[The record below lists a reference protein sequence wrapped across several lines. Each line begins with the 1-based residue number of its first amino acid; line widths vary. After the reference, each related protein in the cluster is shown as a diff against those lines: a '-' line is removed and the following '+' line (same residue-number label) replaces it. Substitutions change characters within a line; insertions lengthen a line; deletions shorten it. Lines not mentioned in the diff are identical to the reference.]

1 MTNMTDLISDKLLH
15 ALGWS
20 LVHSIWQLLVVAGV
34 LWLALKVARKASP
47 ALTYGMAVG
56 ALMLSFLATLATF
69 LYLWTRP
76 VEIISL
82 SVDSVNSGPSMD
94 WEGLL
99 AQGIFWTEQ
108 NLSLVVNF
116 WLFGAI
122 LFLFRLISQFA
133 EIRNLRK
140 TSLPFEN
147 LEIQTLTDRLVA
159 SLGISRRIEIRTT
172 GKAHS
177 PLTFGVMTPVI
188 LLPIALVFQLSPAH
202 LEAVIAHELA
212 HVKRNDY
219 LSNLLLSTLEELFF
233 FHPCYWWMS
242 HTVKELRENA
252 ADELALK
259 AGVSSADL
267 ANALAEVLQ
276 FASQHPPEL
285 SLAAGKKR
293 NPTLLRIKRM
303 LGYPTENYP
312 QTPLISI
319 PMVLTLLLCAGL
331 VASAPQD
338 TAPMRASFE
347 QNSERSDLVYLQD
360 TTRKSGMDSAR
371 TMVIQGNKDLDLS
384 LTMDDGKTYLIKG
397 GKLIHGGDT
406 VLLSPKA
413 KAALEK
419 LTSRRVEGVPLPAM
433 APMAPMPSMPGM
445 NPLAPMPV
453 MPPMAPM
460 PPMSEIPPMAI
471 MPLAPMTG
479 FEIPSFPLMQVEGFP
494 IHVLEGVFF
503 QGDTTKMSKN
513 EKENWRKSAQDR
525 AENWAKEAE
534 MKAKEAELKAKE
546 WEAKWREN
554 EAKRQEKI
562 AQWEEKFQNEFAPK
576 LKEFEAKMKEWEKA
590 NEPRMKEFESKMK
603 AWEELQG
610 PKWKDWEEKIKQ
622 WELANKP
629 RMEEFQ
635 KRMDA
640 WQKEQ
645 QARIQEFQLLLQEEL
660 KKGKN

>member
-1 MTNMTDLISDKLLH
+1 MITWNDWISDKLLH
-15 ALGWS
+15 ALGWT
-20 LVHSIWQLLVVAGV
+20 LVHSIWQLLLVAGV
-34 LWLALKVARKASP
+34 LWLALKLARKASP
-47 ALTYGMAVG
+47 ALTYGMGVG
-56 ALMLSFLATLATF
+56 ALLLSFLATLATF

-76 VEIISL
+76 EGTLIL
-82 SVDSVNSGPSMD
+82 PGEPVNSSPSMD
-94 WEGLL
+94 WEGFL
-99 AQGIFWTEQ
+99 AQVIFWTEQ

-116 WLFGAI
+116 WFFGAI
-122 LFLFRLISQFA
+122 LFLFRLIAQLT
-133 EIRNLRK
+133 EVRNLRK
-140 TSLPFEN
+140 NSLPFEN
-147 LEIQTLTDRLVA
+147 LEIQTLTDRLVTN
-159 SLGISRRIEIRTT
+159 LGIRRKIEIRTT
-172 GKAHS
+172 ERAHS
-177 PLTFGVMTPVI
+177 PVTFGVLTPVI
-188 LLPIALVFQLSPAH
+188 LLPAALIFQLSPAH

-219 LSNLLLSTLEELFF
+219 LSNLLLSTLEVLFF

-242 HTVKELRENA
+242 QTVKELRESA

-259 AGVSSADL
+259 AGISSTDL

-338 TAPMRASFE
+338 PAPMRASFE
-347 QNSERSDLVYLQD
+347 QNSERSGLVYLQD

-371 TMVIQGNKDLDLS
+371 TMLVQSTKEMDLT
-384 LTMDDGKTYLIKG
+384 LTLDDGKTYLIKG

-406 VLLSPKA
+406 ILLSPKA

-419 LTSRRVEGVPLPAM
+419 LSSIQVKGERL
-433 APMAPMPSMPGM
+433 
-445 NPLAPMPV
+445 
-453 MPPMAPM
+453 PPMAPM
-460 PPMSEIPPMAI
+460 PPMPPMAS
-471 MPLAPMTG
+471 MPGMNPMAAMPEMPPMAPMAPMPPMPPMAPMTG
-479 FEIPSFPLMQVEGFP
+479 FEIPPVPMVGFEVPSFDFMAMEGFP
-494 IHVLEGVFF
+494 IQVLEGISSL
-503 QGDTTKMSKN
+503 GDTTKMSKA
-513 EKENWRKSAQDR
+513 EKEKWGKSVQER
-525 AENWAKEAE
+525 AENWSKEFE
-534 MKAKEAELKAKE
+534 MKA
-546 WEAKWREN
+546 
-554 EAKRQEKI
+554 QE
-562 AQWEEKFQNEFAPK
+562 WEEKFQKEFAPK
-576 LKEFEAKMKEWEKA
+576 LKEFESKMKDWEKE

-603 AWEELQG
+603 AWEESQG
-610 PKWKDWEEKIKQ
+610 PKLKEFEQKIKE

-635 KRMDA
+635 KRMDV

-645 QARIQEFQLLLQEEL
+645 QSRIREFQLLLQEEL
-660 KKGKN
+660 QKGKN

>member
-15 ALGWS
+15 ALGWT
-20 LVHSIWQLLVVAGV
+20 LVHSIWQLLLVAGV
-34 LWLALKVARKASP
+34 LWLALKVAQKASP

-76 VEIISL
+76 VEILSL

-188 LLPIALVFQLSPAH
+188 LLPFALVFQLSPAH

-219 LSNLLLSTLEELFF
+219 LSNLLLSTLEVLFF

-242 HTVKELRENA
+242 QMVKELRENA

-259 AGVSSADL
+259 AGISSTDL

-319 PMVLTLLLCAGL
+319 PMVLTLFLCAGL

-338 TAPMRASFE
+338 PSPMRASFE
-347 QNSERSDLVYLQD
+347 QNLELSDLVYLQD
-360 TTRKSGMDSAR
+360 TTGKSGMDSAR
-371 TMVIQGNKDLDLS
+371 TMLVQSTKEMDLT
-384 LTMDDGKTYLIKG
+384 LTLDDGKTYLIKG
-397 GKLIHGGDT
+397 GKLIHAGDT

-413 KAALEK
+413 ITALEK
-419 LTSRRVEGVPLPAM
+419 LSSIQMKGEQLPAM
-433 APMAPMPSMPGM
+433 APMAPMPAM
-445 NPLAPMPV
+445 APMFP
-453 MPPMAPM
+453 MDLMAPM
-460 PPMSEIPPMAI
+460 PAMAPMAPIPPMLP
-471 MPLAPMTG
+471 MPMTG
-479 FEIPSFPLMQVEGFP
+479 FEIPPVPMEGFEVP
-494 IHVLEGVFF
+494 SQVFEGMLF
-503 QGDTTKMSKN
+503 QSDTTKMSKA
-513 EKENWRKSAQDR
+513 EKEKWRKLVKEG
-525 AENWAKEAE
+525 AENSLKEFE
-534 MKAKEAELKAKE
+534 MKVQE
-546 WEAKWREN
+546 W
-554 EAKRQEKI
+554 Q
-562 AQWEEKFQNEFAPK
+562 EKFQKEFATK

-590 NEPRMKEFESKMK
+590 NEPQMKEFEFTTPLGKNK
-603 AWEELQG
+603 LKVELFTHA
-610 PKWKDWEEKIKQ
+610 D
-622 WELANKP
+622 ELANQPK
-629 RMEEFQ
+629 MEEFQ
-635 KRMDA
+635 KRMEI

-645 QARIQEFQLLLQEEL
+645 QARIQEFQLLLKEEL

>member
-1 MTNMTDLISDKLLH
+1 MTPMTDWISDKLLH
-15 ALGWS
+15 ALGWT
-20 LVHSIWQLLVVAGV
+20 LVHSIWQLLLVAGV
-34 LWLALKVARKASP
+34 LWLALKVARKAPS

-56 ALMLSFLATLATF
+56 ALMLSFLSTLATF

-76 VEIISL
+76 EGILVL
-82 SVDSVNSGPSMD
+82 PVDSVKSSPSMN
-94 WEGLL
+94 WENWL

-116 WLFGAI
+116 WFFGAI

-133 EIRNLRK
+133 EIRDLKK

-147 LEIQTLTDRLVA
+147 LEVQTRIDRLVA
-159 SLGISRRIEIRTT
+159 TLGISRKIEIRTT

-188 LLPIALVFQLSPAH
+188 LLPFALVFQLSPAH

-219 LSNLLLSTLEELFF
+219 LSNLLLSTLEVLFF
-233 FHPCYWWMS
+233 FHPGYWWMS
-242 HTVKELRENA
+242 QTVKELRENA

-259 AGVSSADL
+259 AGISSTDL

-276 FASQHPPEL
+276 FASQPPPEL

-338 TAPMRASFE
+338 PAPMRVSFE
-347 QNSERSDLVYLQD
+347 QNSERSDLVYFQD
-360 TTRKSGMDSAR
+360 TARKSGMDSSR
-371 TMVIQGNKDLDLS
+371 TMAIQSNQEMDLS
-384 LTMDDGKTYLIKG
+384 LTLDDGKTYLIKG

-419 LTSRRVEGVPLPAM
+419 LSSIQMKGEQLPAMAPIPPLPAM
-433 APMAPMPSMPGM
+433 APMFPMDLMAPMPAMP
-445 NPLAPMPV
+445 PMPEI
-453 MPPMAPM
+453 PPMAPM
-460 PPMSEIPPMAI
+460 PGVEIPPV
-471 MPLAPMTG
+471 PMMEG
-479 FEIPSFPLMQVEGFP
+479 FEVLTQVFEGMPF
-494 IHVLEGVFF
+494 ES
-503 QGDTTKMSKN
+503 DTTKMSKA
-513 EKENWRKSAQDR
+513 EKEKWRKSVKEG
-525 AENWAKEAE
+525 AENWSKEFE
-534 MKAKEAELKAKE
+534 MKA
-546 WEAKWREN
+546 
-554 EAKRQEKI
+554 QE
-562 AQWEEKFQNEFAPK
+562 WEEKFQMEFAPK
-576 LKEFEAKMKEWEKA
+576 LKEFESKMKEWEKA

-603 AWEELQG
+603 AWEESQG
-610 PKWKDWEEKIKQ
+610 PKWKEFEEKMKQ

-629 RMEEFQ
+629 KMEEFQ
-635 KRMDA
+635 KRMEV

>member
-1 MTNMTDLISDKLLH
+1 MTDWISDKLLH
-15 ALGWS
+15 ALGWT
-20 LVHSIWQLLVVAGV
+20 LVHSIWQLLEIAGV
-34 LWLALKVARKASP
+34 LWLALKVSRKASP

-56 ALMLSFLATLATF
+56 ALMLSSLSTLATF

-76 VEIISL
+76 EEILSL
-82 SVDSVNSGPSMD
+82 SVDSMNSSPALD

-147 LEIQTLTDRLVA
+147 LEIQTHTDRLVA
-159 SLGISRRIEIRTT
+159 TLGISRKIEIRTT

-188 LLPIALVFQLSPAH
+188 LLPFALVFQLSPAH

-219 LSNLLLSTLEELFF
+219 LSNLLLSTLEVLFF

-242 HTVKELRENA
+242 QTVKELRENA

-259 AGVSSADL
+259 AGISATDL

-276 FASQHPPEL
+276 FASQPPPEL
-285 SLAAGKKR
+285 SLAAGNKR

-338 TAPMRASFE
+338 PAPMRASFE
-347 QNSERSDLVYLQD
+347 QNSKRSDLVYLQD
-360 TTRKSGMDSAR
+360 TTRNTGNDSSRTTLIQSNQEMDF
-371 TMVIQGNKDLDLS
+371 T
-384 LTMDDGKTYLIKG
+384 LTTDEGKTYLIKG

-406 VLLSPKA
+406 ILLSRKA

-419 LTSRRVEGVPLPAM
+419 LSIIKMKGERMPAM
-433 APMAPMPSMPGM
+433 APMPPMPAMAPMPSMPGM
-445 NPLAPMPV
+445 NPMAAMPE

-460 PPMSEIPPMAI
+460 PPMPELPPMAP
-471 MPLAPMTG
+471 MPPMPPMPEMPPMAPSTYVG
-479 FEIPSFPLMQVEGFP
+479 FEVPAFSFKEVEGLYTQ
-494 IHVLEGVFF
+494 VLEGIPF
-503 QGDTTKMSKN
+503 QGDTTKMSKA
-513 EKENWRKSAQDR
+513 EKEKWRKSVKEG
-525 AENWAKEAE
+525 AEDWSKEFE
-534 MKAKEAELKAKE
+534 MKA
-546 WEAKWREN
+546 
-554 EAKRQEKI
+554 QE
-562 AQWEEKFQNEFAPK
+562 WEEKFQKEFAPK

-603 AWEELQG
+603 AWEESQG
-610 PKWKDWEEKIKQ
+610 PKLKAFEEKIKQ
-622 WELANKP
+622 WESANQP

-635 KRMDA
+635 KRMEV

>member
-1 MTNMTDLISDKLLH
+1 MTTWNDWISDKLLH
-15 ALGWS
+15 ALGWT
-20 LVHSIWQLLVVAGV
+20 LVHSIWQLLLVAGV
-34 LWLALKVARKASP
+34 LWLVLKLARKASP
-47 ALTYGMAVG
+47 ALTYGMAVA
-56 ALMLSFLATLATF
+56 ALLLSFLATLVTF

-76 VEIISL
+76 EGILIL
-82 SVDSVNSGPSMD
+82 PGDPVNSSPSMD
-94 WEGLL
+94 WEGFL
-99 AQGIFWTEQ
+99 AQLIFWTEQ
-108 NLSLVVNF
+108 NLSLLVNF
-116 WLFGAI
+116 WFFGAI
-122 LFLFRLISQFA
+122 LFLFRLFAQFT
-133 EIRNLRK
+133 EVRNLRK
-140 TSLPFEN
+140 NSQSFEN
-147 LEIQTLTDRLVA
+147 LEIQTLTDRLVN
-159 SLGISRRIEIRTT
+159 SLGIRRKIEIRTT
-172 GKAHS
+172 ERAHS
-177 PLTFGVMTPVI
+177 PVTFGVMTPVI
-188 LLPIALVFQLSPAH
+188 LLPAALIFQLSPAH

-219 LSNLLLSTLEELFF
+219 LSNLLLSTLEVLFF

-242 HTVKELRENA
+242 QTVKELRENA

-259 AGVSSADL
+259 AGISSTDL

-338 TAPMRASFE
+338 PASMRASFE
-347 QNSERSDLVYLQD
+347 QNPKGSGLVYLQD

-371 TMVIQGNKDLDLS
+371 TMLIQSNQEMDLT
-384 LTMDDGKTYLIKG
+384 LTLDDGKTYLIKG

-419 LTSRRVEGVPLPAM
+419 LYWVEMNDELMPAM
-433 APMAPMPSMPGM
+433 APMPPRPSMLGM
-445 NPLAPMPV
+445 NPMAAMPV
-453 MPPMAPM
+453 MSPMAPM
-460 PPMSEIPPMAI
+460 PPMPEMPPM
-471 MPLAPMTG
+471 APMTG
-479 FEIPSFPLMQVEGFP
+479 FEIPPVPMVGFEIPAFDFMAVEGFP
-494 IHVLEGVFF
+494 IQVLEGIPI
-503 QGDTTKMSKN
+503 QGDTTKMSKA
-513 EKENWRKSAQDR
+513 EKEKWRKSVKEG
-525 AENWAKEAE
+525 AENWSKEFE
-534 MKAKEAELKAKE
+534 MKA
-546 WEAKWREN
+546 
-554 EAKRQEKI
+554 Q
-562 AQWEEKFQNEFAPK
+562 QWEEKFQKEVAPK
-576 LKEFEAKMKEWEKA
+576 LNQFESKMKDWEEA

-603 AWEELQG
+603 AWEESQG
-610 PKWKDWEEKIKQ
+610 PKLKEFEQKIKE

-635 KRMDA
+635 KRMEV